1 MPKSRDKWHKYER
14 QLAIKYRN
22 IYPNCSTSRYSSR
35 ELDDK
40 GVDLCWTGNYSIQAK
55 CYAKYPVSVAI
66 QTLKEMPKDT
76 KMNILHVKIAN
87 PKLPLKK
94 RWSVVILTEDDWMSL
109 LSQLEK

>member
-1 MPKSRDKWHKYER
+1 MPKSRDKWIAYER

-22 IYPNCSTSRYSSR
+22 IYPNCTTSRYSSR
-35 ELDDK
+35 EMDDK
-40 GVDLCWTGNYSIQAK
+40 GVDLYGTGTYSIQAK

-66 QTLKEMPKDT
+66 QTLKEMPKDE
-76 KMNILHVKIAN
+76 NVNVLHVKIAN